1 MSQRYDVAILGS
13 SFSGSILAAVL
24 ASQGMYVLMLD
35 RGQHPRFAI
44 GESSTP
50 NADFL
55 LEAIAK
61 RWNLTS
67 LLPLARWGTWQASY
81 PQLTAGKKRGFSY
94 FAHHSGQ
101 PFSDNDQ
108 KENSLL
114 VAASADD
121 ALSDTH
127 WLRADVDH
135 FLFQHAQNQGVA
147 AYERC
152 ETIELK
158 QEQTWSIRWQLPDTN
173 THAAY
178 DASANWLIDATG
190 AGGVLAK
197 PVGLQAHA
205 PPLLTQT
212 GALFSHFQDVASWD
226 ELQQQA
232 GNFSTLQP
240 FNSDDAA
247 QHHLMENGW
256 MWVLRFNN
264 RCASVGVVKPTSYW
278 DQSKISNHNLLPTW
292 QYELSQF
299 PSLQQ
304 MLAPAAM
311 QRPLQ
316 FQRKL
321 SRIWSSASGDGWAML
336 PTTAGFVDPLHSSG
350 IAHALSGVYRLASL
364 LLNAEYDPT
373 AWMQY
378 GLDVLDEVHWIDQL
392 VDACYTA
399 LPNFDLFCMAANFYF
414 LSAIDAERDFAR
426 SLSQQSGNIIYGD
439 LPSFLS
445 SQKTQLRHAIATSI
459 RELKALTLASINEA
473 RSVDDRATWIEN
485 TRQRLAPWNW
495 AGLGDRAAQNRYAR
509 SAAEK

>member
-1 MSQRYDVAILGS
+1 MSKRYDVAILGS
-13 SFSGSILAAVL
+13 SFSGSILAAIL
-24 ASQGMYVLMLD
+24 ASQGMSVLMLD

-50 NADFL
+50 TADFL

-61 RWNLTS
+61 RWNLTT

-101 PFSDNDQ
+101 PFSDNAQ
-108 KENSLL
+108 NENSLL
-114 VAASADD
+114 VAASVND

-135 FLFQHAQNQGVA
+135 FLFQHAQSKGVEA
-147 AYERC
+147 FERC
-152 ETIELK
+152 EKIELK
-158 QEQTWSIRWQLPDTN
+158 QDPTWNIRWQLPIGN
-173 THAAY
+173 THTTC

-197 PVGLQAHA
+197 TVGLQAHDHQ
-205 PPLLTQT
+205 LLTQT

-232 GNFSTLQP
+232 GNDSTLQP

-264 RCASVGVVKPTSYW
+264 RCTSVGVVKPTSYW
-278 DQSKISNHNLLPTW
+278 DQSNINNQDLLPTW
-292 QYELSQF
+292 QHELSKY
-299 PSLQQ
+299 PSVQQ
-304 MLAPAAM
+304 MLAPAEM
-311 QRPLQ
+311 KRPLQ

-336 PTTAGFVDPLHSSG
+336 PTTAGFIDPLHSSG

-399 LPNFDLFCMAANFYF
+399 LPNFDCFCMAANFYF
-414 LSAIDAERDFAR
+414 LSAIDAERDFAS
-426 SLSQQSGNIIYGD
+426 SLSRQSSNISHGD

-445 SQKTQLRHAIATSI
+445 SQKTPLRQAVATSI
-459 RELKALTLASINEA
+459 RELKVLAQASNSESIA
-473 RSVDDRATWIEN
+473 ADDRARWIEN
-485 TRQRLAPWNW
+485 TRIRIAAWNW
-495 AGLGDRAAQNRYAR
+495 AGLGDREAHNRYAR